1 MSDDIEDDGDSAYLD
16 EINDLTR
23 LIESGEAMVRDGSA
37 IDLSNLE
44 AAVADLCQRMAAAPP
59 KDTDA
64 VTNAIAHL
72 VTRLNTLGEALREQA
87 ANRQ

>member
-1 MSDDIEDDGDSAYLD
+1 MSDDIDSAYLD

-44 AAVADLCQRMAAAPP
+44 AAVANLCQRMAEDPP

-64 VTNAIAHL
+64 VTDAIAHL
-72 VTRLNTLGEALREQA
+72 VTRLNALGEALREQA
-87 ANRQ
+87 ENRQ